1 MSPDEQRQAPRVM
14 HGFIIR
20 YRSPAESETGW
31 LVSPLLDVS
40 KTGARFFSER
50 AFDVGTVLVIQ
61 LVLPNSKSPV
71 VVAGRVV
78 RTASRNLGM
87 MELGVVFDQVDAST
101 QETIE
106 AAIAYFLRRQPNEP

>member
-1 MSPDEQRQAPRVM
+1 MR
-14 HGFIIR
+14 GFIIR
-20 YRSPAESETGW
+20 YHSSAESGTGW

-50 AFDVGTVLVIQ
+50 AFEVGTLLVIQ
-61 LVLPNSKSPV
+61 LVVPNSKAPV

-78 RTASRNLGM
+78 RTTPRNLGM
-87 MELGVVFDQVDAST
+87 TELGVVFDQLDAST

-106 AAIAYFLRRQPNEP
+106 AAVTYFLHRQPNEP